1 MGSGSNNIQG
11 NSFLCL
17 PCFSLSTNT
26 ARDIKVTSYHFQ
38 HPLSTT
44 REVKYLYHVKNTA
57 IMWGVSYWVFPVISG
72 FCWLGMLMGLL
83 IHWTSTGKPRY
94 ASMDPTQSIAYIS
107 DVGAQSLK
115 PLFIAGSCVTTIFL
129 DLSFL
134 SERWLRHRGR
144 LAKNQTLT
152 EKGLSWLSMFFALIG
167 TCGLI
172 LLSIFDTLRHPTL
185 HDIFLLL
192 FIAGY
197 VISAIFLCWEYQRLG
212 IKYREHRILRSSF
225 WIKLTFIL
233 LEVVLAIAFGVFSFF
248 IDLLP
253 AVHTKHQSKRFG
265 AGGGETQMQM
275 EQNDE
280 FSRAEGGRTG
290 YYNGGVPEGRNTV
303 ESQRTLGGND
313 VRTVNGV
320 KYENG
325 GVASNF

>member
-1 MGSGSNNIQG
+1 
-11 NSFLCL
+11 
-17 PCFSLSTNT
+17 
-26 ARDIKVTSYHFQ
+26 
-38 HPLSTT
+38 
-44 REVKYLYHVKNTA
+44 
-57 IMWGVSYWVFPVISG
+57 MWGVSYWVFPVISG

-152 EKGLSWLSMFFALIG
+152 EKVLSWLSMFFALIG

-197 VISAIFLCWEYQRLG
+197 VISAIFLCCEYQRLG
-212 IKYREHRILRSSF
+212 ISKFFSS
-225 WIKLTFIL
+225 
-233 LEVVLAIAFGVFSFF
+233 
-248 IDLLP
+248 
-253 AVHTKHQSKRFG
+253 
-265 AGGGETQMQM
+265 
-275 EQNDE
+275 
-280 FSRAEGGRTG
+280 
-290 YYNGGVPEGRNTV
+290 
-303 ESQRTLGGND
+303 
-313 VRTVNGV
+313 
-320 KYENG
+320 
-325 GVASNF
+325 